1 MVATSSKTEAAL
13 GRRFAGSVQVA
24 PRLACQSFAVTTT
37 ELRPGTGDKLA
48 DIHLYAIDL
57 EASGTPE
64 EVQVGHNL
72 MLILRGKNK

>member
-1 MVATSSKTEAAL
+1 METTL
-13 GRRFAGSVQVA
+13 GRRFVRSAQVA

-37 ELRPGTGDKLA
+37 ELRQGTGDKLA
-48 DIHLYAIDL
+48 DIHSYAIDL